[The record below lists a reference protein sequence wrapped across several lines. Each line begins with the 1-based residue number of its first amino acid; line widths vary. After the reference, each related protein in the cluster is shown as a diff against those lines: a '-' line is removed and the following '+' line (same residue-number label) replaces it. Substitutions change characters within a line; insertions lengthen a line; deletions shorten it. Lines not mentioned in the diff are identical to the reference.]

1 LIRFAHMKKFLT
13 IIKAFWQR
21 ALTYR
26 FTVIA
31 YRIGEMGEIVVLI
44 LMWTA
49 IYGTQEVIKGFTL
62 PEMITYILAGNL
74 FHVMVRNFL
83 STVVAGDIKEGQLS
97 MFLIKPMSYFSY
109 ILAREIGRISLATI
123 LSVISQFIVISFF
136 LNVFIWNFDS
146 VYLLVIFI
154 MLVLA
159 FVTEL
164 LLSYLVGLIAFWT
177 DEVDGLYRTIE
188 RVEKF
193 FSGGYFPL
201 SILPAGFVNA
211 SFLLPFAYSFYVPA
225 QLYLKKIDL
234 ATGLKGILVQL
245 AWIVLLY
252 GLVRVVWERG
262 LRKYEGIGI

>member
-1 LIRFAHMKKFLT
+1 MKKFLT

-31 YRIGEMGEIVVLI
+31 YRIGEMGEIGVLI

-123 LSVISQFIVISFF
+123 LSVI
-136 LNVFIWNFDS
+136 WNFDS

-177 DEVDGLYRTIE
+177 DELDGLYRTIE
-188 RVEKF
+188 
-193 FSGGYFPL
+193 
-201 SILPAGFVNA
+201 
-211 SFLLPFAYSFYVPA
+211 
-225 QLYLKKIDL
+225 
-234 ATGLKGILVQL
+234 
-245 AWIVLLY
+245 
-252 GLVRVVWERG
+252 
-262 LRKYEGIGI
+262 

>member
-1 LIRFAHMKKFLT
+1 MKIAEVVIENNPLPNFLYFP
-13 IIKAFWQR
+13 AFDFLLGR
-21 ALTYR
+21 KCK
-26 FTVIA
+26 
-31 YRIGEMGEIVVLI
+31 IVLE
-44 LMWTA
+44 LR
-49 IYGTQEVIKGFTL
+49 KFTL
-62 PEMITYILAGNL
+62 
-74 FHVMVRNFL
+74 
-83 STVVAGDIKEGQLS
+83 
-97 MFLIKPMSYFSY
+97 
-109 ILAREIGRISLATI
+109 
-123 LSVISQFIVISFF
+123 
-136 LNVFIWNFDS
+136 VFPFDS